1 MMFTNLY
8 ITITL
13 KKLYPHFPRTILH
26 SNKLVLTLELPGYEN
41 NYNHTMTL
49 QFFLQL
55 FIKNTCISFHNNFL
69 TSYYLFHLQGF

>member
-1 MMFTNLY
+1 MFTKLY

-13 KKLYPHFPRTILH
+13 KKLYPRSTRTILH

-41 NYNHTMTL
+41 NYNHRMTL

-55 FIKNTCISFHNNFL
+55 FIKNTCISFQNNFL

>member
-1 MMFTNLY
+1 MFTNLY

-13 KKLYPHFPRTILH
+13 KKLYPRSTRTILH

-41 NYNHTMTL
+41 NYNHRMTL

-69 TSYYLFHLQGF
+69 TSHYLFHLQGF

>member
-1 MMFTNLY
+1 MFPNLY
-8 ITITL
+8 IKITL

-55 FIKNTCISFHNNFL
+55 FLLPVSSTGLLSCREKLYSNYFKE
-69 TSYYLFHLQGF
+69 

>member
-1 MMFTNLY
+1 MFPNLY

-26 SNKLVLTLELPGYEN
+26 SNKLVLTLELSGYEN
-41 NYNHTMTL
+41 NRMTL